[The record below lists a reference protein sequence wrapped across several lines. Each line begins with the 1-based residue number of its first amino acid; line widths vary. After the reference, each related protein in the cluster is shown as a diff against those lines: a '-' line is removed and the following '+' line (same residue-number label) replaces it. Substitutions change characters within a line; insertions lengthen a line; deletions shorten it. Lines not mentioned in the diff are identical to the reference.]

1 MVRTQIYLTQQ
12 ERAGLATLAE
22 TTGMKLSELVRE
34 AVNRLI
40 AQSGP
45 SRKEA
50 VLNAAAGLWKDREDL
65 PDFAAIRK
73 GWDRG

>member
-12 ERAGLATLAE
+12 ERTGLATLAAA
-22 TTGMKLSELVRE
+22 TGMKMSELVRE

-40 AQSGP
+40 AQSSP

-50 VLNAAAGLWKDREDL
+50 VLSAAAGLWKDRSDL
-65 PDFAAIRK
+65 PDFAATRK

>member
-12 ERAGLATLAE
+12 ERAGLATLTE

-45 SRKEA
+45 DRKEA
-50 VLNAAAGLWKDREDL
+50 VLNAAAGLWKNREDL
-65 PDFAAIRK
+65 PDFAATRK